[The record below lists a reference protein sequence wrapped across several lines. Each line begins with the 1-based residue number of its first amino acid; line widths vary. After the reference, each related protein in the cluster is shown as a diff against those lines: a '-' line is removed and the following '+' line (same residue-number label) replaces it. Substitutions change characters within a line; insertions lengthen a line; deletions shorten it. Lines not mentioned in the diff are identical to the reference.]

1 MNKIIRKLKG
11 LLLLLISVM
20 VLNGCIVPQ
29 YISYDDVVRDSKSED
44 YFVRIYEDGELEG
57 LDYNIIGEVVI
68 SGSDNVVKMMELIRK
83 KTKEIGGDGI
93 IELEVNGNSV
103 SSVSGVNGFVSPIVY
118 DTFFIKGKV
127 IVLKQD

>member
-1 MNKIIRKLKG
+1 
-11 LLLLLISVM
+11 M
-20 VLNGCIVPQ
+20 VLNGCVVPQ
-29 YISYDDVVRDSKSED
+29 YISYDEVVRDSKSED

-68 SGSDNVVKMMELIRK
+68 SGSDNVVKMIELIRK
-83 KTKEIGGDGI
+83 KSKEIGGDGI
-93 IELEVNGNSV
+93 IDLEVNGNSV

-118 DTFFIKGKV
+118 DTFFIKCKV